1 MNLTRVLNVA
11 LPDMPARV
19 LSERPPR
26 LDPGIIARE
35 HIEDGKPV
43 IRTYVPSAKSMF
55 TFPPQNWKL
64 AQLFDGVR
72 SYEEIAELYSQ
83 QTGAQYS
90 AEEMRDFASSLAP
103 QKTKAAKPVGR
114 FFRCAFPCLQSR
126 SLPDKTL

>member
-19 LSERPPR
+19 LAERSPR

-72 SYEEIAELYSQ
+72 TYEEIAELYSQ

-90 AEEMRDFASSLAP
+90 AEEMRDFASSLDAID
-103 QKTKAAKPVGR
+103 
-114 FFRCAFPCLQSR
+114 F
-126 SLPDKTL
+126 